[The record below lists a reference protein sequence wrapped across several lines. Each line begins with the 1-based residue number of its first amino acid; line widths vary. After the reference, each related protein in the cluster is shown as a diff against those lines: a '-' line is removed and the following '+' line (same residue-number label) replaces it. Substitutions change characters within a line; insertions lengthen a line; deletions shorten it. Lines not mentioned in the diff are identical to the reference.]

1 MKERKDVYKLP
12 AGDTTL
18 DWYAKAVI
26 KMKSLPSTDPRSWNY
41 QAAMHGF
48 RASNPFWAGSAP
60 IPSQSDQNKFWNQ
73 CQHGSWFFL
82 PWHRMY
88 LAYFEQIVAQT
99 IVDLGGPA
107 DWALPFWNYSD
118 TTNPDALKIPPAFTT
133 PSNSGNALWM
143 PGRRNTLNGDYV
155 GLEPLDTIPYTG
167 DGITSPLGFGGPETG
182 FSHGGS
188 IHGDLEGNIH
198 DNVHVMIGGAMGNP
212 NTAGLDPIFWLH
224 HANIDRLWQV
234 WINKGGRVNPTKSSW
249 LNFTFVFHDKDRN
262 VVSMNCKGVEDTQTV
277 LSGYTYEGVPATTQT
292 LESMDTAGL
301 KDFSLPLEVVAASNT
316 QLNLGGRKNVQ
327 LEMVPSGKAA
337 SVNEGGLEGFSAPKT
352 TILHLENITGKGVP
366 PIHNV
371 YINMPEAASNK
382 KAYYAGAVSFFG
394 VEMASTPSAHEAG
407 SGQHYAINITKLLNT
422 LRAQP
427 GWNEQQLNIQFEP
440 IEEMD
445 ADTNVSIGR
454 ISLYSE

>member
-1 MKERKDVYKLP
+1 MRERKDVYKLP
-12 AGDTTL
+12 EGDTTL
-18 DWYAKAVI
+18 EWYGKAVI

-48 RASNPFWAGSAP
+48 SATNPFWSGVGTLPPLAER
-60 IPSQSDQNKFWNQ
+60 NKFWNQ

-118 TTNPDALKIPPAFTT
+118 TTNPDALNIPPAFTS
-133 PSNSGNALWM
+133 PASSSNGLWM
-143 PGRRNTLNGDYV
+143 RGRRNNTLNGDYV

-167 DGITSPLGFGGPETG
+167 DGITSQLGFGGPETG

-234 WINKGGRVNPTKSSW
+234 WLNRGVRTNPKKSSW
-249 LNFTFVFHDKDRN
+249 LNFAFNFHDKDGN
-262 VVSMNCKGVEDTQTV
+262 AVTMIPKNVEDTQTV
-277 LSGYTYEGVPATTQT
+277 LSGYTYQGVPADTGG
-292 LESMDTAGL
+292 LESMDTAAL
-301 KDFSLPLEVVAASNT
+301 KDFSLPLEVMAASNT
-316 QLNLGGRKNVQ
+316 RLSLGDTRNVQ
-327 LEMVPSGKAA
+327 LEMMPSRKKTGA
-337 SVNEGGLEGFSAPKT
+337 EGGLESVTASKT
-352 TILHLENITGKGVP
+352 TILHLENITGQGVP

-371 YINMPEAASNK
+371 YINLPANAVNK

-394 VEMASTPSAHEAG
+394 VEMASTPSTHEAG
-407 SGQHYAINITKLLNT
+407 SGQHYAINISKLLNT
-422 LRAQP
+422 LRTQP
-427 GWNEQQLNIQFEP
+427 GWNEEQLNIQFEP
-440 IEEMD
+440 TEAMD
-445 ADTNVSIGR
+445 SDTSVSIGR